1 VTSVNA
7 TPISYTPSV
16 IASQLINNLNADQ
29 SLQASL
35 EQQLSSGN
43 IVNSPSDDPAAAAS
57 IMQLNS
63 SVSRAQQYSANAA
76 DGQGWLSL
84 GNSTVNQVLSTL
96 QSVQQAVLSVSGQSL
111 SGNPSTL
118 ASISSQVSSAR
129 TQLINLANTTYGGQA
144 IFAGTGNPTQAYDQ
158 NGTYV
163 GGGSAPTRTVAPNTS
178 VQVGLTGQQVFGDG
192 TNSPDLLGPNG
203 LLSTI
208 ASDLASGNVQGAQ
221 SNLTNLQSAITN
233 VEDQAA
239 VLGTNYQQM
248 QSFSQQ
254 ATNAQAA
261 LQTQLSSEDS
271 VNVAQT
277 TTQLVQAQQSFQ
289 SALWATSQIQRQS
302 LVNYLS

>member
-43 IVNSPSDDPAAAAS
+43 IVNSPSDNPAAAAS

-96 QSVQQAVLSVSGQSL
+96 QSVQQAVLSVSGQNL
-111 SGNPSTL
+111 SGSPSTL

-144 IFAGTGNPTQAYDQ
+144 IFSGTGNPTQAYDQ
-158 NGTYV
+158 NGNYV

-178 VQVGLTGQQVFGDG
+178 VQVGLTGQQIFGDG
-192 TNSPDLLGPNG
+192 TSSPDLLGPNG

-208 ASDLASGNVQGAQ
+208 ASDLASGNVQAAQ
-221 SNLTNLQSAITN
+221 SSLSGLQSSITN

-254 ATNAQAA
+254 ATNAQTA
-261 LQTQLSSEDS
+261 LQTQLSAEDS

-289 SALWATSQIQRQS
+289 SALWATSQIQQQS